1 MRACSDARRR
11 SSTPA
16 RRVDATMSSRARTVV
31 AIALA
36 GLCAGALLVDRSL
49 QFFIGRDSS
58 VFLYVARRVQEG
70 GGPYRDVWDHKPPLI
85 YYLDVIGLALADR
98 GVPGVAGGGGSGPF
112 SPPVLRL
119 FVLFPAPGG
128 RAPPLRLGGGG
139 P

>member
-11 SSTPA
+11 SSTHA

-36 GLCAGALLVDRSL
+36 GLCAGALLVDRSV

-58 VFLYVARRVQEG
+58 VFLYVARQVQEG
-70 GGPYRDVWDHKPPLI
+70 GVPYRDVWDHKPPLI

-98 GVPGVAGGGGSGPF
+98 GVPGAAVGEVAGPF
-112 SPPVLRL
+112 APPVVRL
-119 FVLFPAPGG
+119 LGAVPAAWR
-128 RAPPLRLGGGG
+128 RAPVL
-139 P
+139 